1 MSEGTAGAATRTL
14 SLQDAPLGSAF
25 RQTWQQ
31 WSLDWNQLPK
41 DNEDETELVDS
52 VVELSTQASQRLWRT
67 AYSRVGDSATE
78 QVKALVYAFV
88 ALVDETLLFSPWP
101 GQSAWQS
108 KPLESRLYST
118 RQAGEQLPAAIQT
131 LLDEQQPTSRDLANV
146 YLQCLIL
153 GFHGRLRGEH
163 SQAQLEK
170 WRLALFRFAWQDEAD
185 YAGVSQRLVQPS
197 QIPPLQLPVRT
208 ALPDGFRLA
217 LGIVA
222 MVLLLTG
229 IGHFLWR
236 DIRAELEPVL
246 QISASVVAPEQDS

>member
-1 MSEGTAGAATRTL
+1 MSQGSAASL
-14 SLQDAPLGSAF
+14 GLQDAPLSSAF

-31 WSLDWNQLPK
+31 WQQDWVQLPK
-41 DNEDETELVDS
+41 DSEDETALVET

-67 AYSRVGDSATE
+67 AYARVGDSATE

-88 ALVDETLLFSPWP
+88 ALVDETLLFTPWP
-101 GQSAWQS
+101 GQSAWQD
-108 KPLESRLYST
+108 KPLESRLYSS
-118 RQAGEQLPAAIQT
+118 RQAGEQVPAAIQT
-131 LLDEQQPTSRDLANV
+131 LLDEQQPTTRDLANV

-170 WRLALFRFAWQDEAD
+170 WRLALYTFAWQDDASYAD
-185 YAGVSQRLVQPS
+185 VSQRLVQPS
-197 QIPPLQLPVRT
+197 LTPPLQLPVRM

-217 LGIVA
+217 LGILA

-229 IGHFLWR
+229 LGQFLWR
-236 DIRAELEPVL
+236 DIRSELDPVL
-246 QISASVVAPEQDS
+246 QIIDSVAPAEQDS

>member
-1 MSEGTAGAATRTL
+1 MSQGSAASL
-14 SLQDAPLGSAF
+14 GLQDAPLSSAF

-31 WSLDWNQLPK
+31 WQVDWSQLPK
-41 DNEDETELVDS
+41 DSEDEAALVDT

-88 ALVDETLLFSPWP
+88 ALVDETLLFTPWP
-101 GQSAWQS
+101 GQAAWQD
-108 KPLESRLYST
+108 KPLESRLYAS

-153 GFHGRLRGEH
+153 GFYGRLRGEH

-170 WRLALFRFAWQDEAD
+170 WRLALFNFAWQDDASYAD
-185 YAGVSQRLVQPS
+185 VSQRLVQPS
-197 QIPPLQLPVRT
+197 LIAPLQLPVRS

-229 IGHFLWR
+229 LGQFFWR
-236 DIRAELEPVL
+236 DIRLELEPVL
-246 QISASVVAPEQDS
+246 QISDPVITSEQDS

>member
-1 MSEGTAGAATRTL
+1 MSQGSAASL
-14 SLQDAPLGSAF
+14 GLQDAPLSSAF

-31 WSLDWNQLPK
+31 WQLDWTQLPK
-41 DNEDETELVDS
+41 DIEDDAALVET

-67 AYSRVGDSATE
+67 AFSRVGDSATE

-101 GQSAWQS
+101 GQSAWQE
-108 KPLESRLYST
+108 KPLESRLYSS

-131 LLDEQQPTSRDLANV
+131 LLDEQQPTTRDLANV

-170 WRLALFRFAWQDEAD
+170 WRLALFTFAWQDEASYD
-185 YAGVSQRLVQPS
+185 DVSQRLVQPS
-197 QIPPLQLPVRT
+197 LAAPLQLPVRT

-217 LGIVA
+217 LGILA
-222 MVLLLTG
+222 IVLLLTG
-229 IGHFLWR
+229 VGQFLWS
-236 DIRAELEPVL
+236 DIRSELEPVL
-246 QISASVVAPEQDS
+246 QTTDSMAAPEQDS

>member
-1 MSEGTAGAATRTL
+1 MSQGSAASL
-14 SLQDAPLGSAF
+14 GLQDAPLSSAF

-31 WSLDWNQLPK
+31 WQVDWSQLPK
-41 DNEDETELVDS
+41 DSEDEAALVDT

-67 AYSRVGDSATE
+67 AYSRAGDSATE

-88 ALVDETLLFSPWP
+88 ALVDETLLFTPWP
-101 GQSAWQS
+101 GQAAWQD
-108 KPLESRLYST
+108 KPLESRLYAS

-131 LLDEQQPTSRDLANV
+131 LLDEQQPISRDLANV

-153 GFHGRLRGEH
+153 GFNGRLRGEH

-170 WRLALFRFAWQDEAD
+170 WRLALFNFAWQDDASYAD
-185 YAGVSQRLVQPS
+185 VSQRLAQPS
-197 QIPPLQLPVRT
+197 LIAPLQLPVRS

-229 IGHFLWR
+229 LGQFFWR
-236 DIRAELEPVL
+236 DIRLELEPVL
-246 QISASVVAPEQDS
+246 QISDPAITSEQDS

>member
-1 MSEGTAGAATRTL
+1 MSQGSAASL
-14 SLQDAPLGSAF
+14 GLQDAPLSSAF

-31 WSLDWNQLPK
+31 WQQDWVQLPK
-41 DNEDETELVDS
+41 DSEDEAALVET

-88 ALVDETLLFSPWP
+88 ALVDETLLFTPWP
-101 GQSAWQS
+101 GQAAWQD
-108 KPLESRLYST
+108 KPLESRLYSS
-118 RQAGEQLPAAIQT
+118 RQAGEQVPAAIQT
-131 LLDEQQPTSRDLANV
+131 LLDEQQPPARDLANV

-170 WRLALFRFAWQDEAD
+170 WRLALFNFAWQDEAS
-185 YAGVSQRLVQPS
+185 YEGVSQRLVQPS
-197 QIPPLQLPVRT
+197 LVTPLQLPVRT

-217 LGIVA
+217 LGILA
-222 MVLLLTG
+222 MVLVLTG
-229 IGHFLWR
+229 LGQFLWR
-236 DIRAELEPVL
+236 DIRSELEPVL
-246 QISASVVAPEQDS
+246 QMTDSVTPAEQDS

>member
-1 MSEGTAGAATRTL
+1 MSQGSAANQG
-14 SLQDAPLGSAF
+14 LQDAPLSSAF
-25 RQTWQQ
+25 RQAWQQ
-31 WSLDWNQLPK
+31 WQLDWSQLPK
-41 DNEDETELVDS
+41 DSEDEAALVET

-88 ALVDETLLFSPWP
+88 ALVDETLLFTPWP
-101 GQSAWQS
+101 GQSAWQQ
-108 KPLESRLYST
+108 KPLESRLYSS
-118 RQAGEQLPAAIQT
+118 RQAGEQVPAAIQT
-131 LLDEQQPTSRDLANV
+131 LLDEQQPNTRDLANV

-170 WRLALFRFAWQDEAD
+170 WRLSLFNFAWQDEAD
-185 YAGVSQRLVQPS
+185 YADVSARLVQPS
-197 QIPPLQLPVRT
+197 LATPLQLPVRT

-217 LGIVA
+217 LGILA

-229 IGHFLWR
+229 LGQVLWR
-236 DIRAELEPVL
+236 DIGQEFEPVL
-246 QISASVVAPEQDS
+246 QMSDSATAPEQDS

>member
-1 MSEGTAGAATRTL
+1 MSQGSAASL
-14 SLQDAPLGSAF
+14 GLQDAPLSSAF
-25 RQTWQQ
+25 RQMWQQ
-31 WSLDWNQLPK
+31 WQLDWTQLPK
-41 DNEDETELVDS
+41 DIEDDAALVET

-67 AYSRVGDSATE
+67 AFSRVGDSATE

-101 GQSAWQS
+101 GQSAWQE
-108 KPLESRLYST
+108 KPLESRLYSS

-131 LLDEQQPTSRDLANV
+131 LLDEQQPTTRDLANV

-170 WRLALFRFAWQDEAD
+170 WRLALFTFAWQDEASYD
-185 YAGVSQRLVQPS
+185 DVSQRLVQPS
-197 QIPPLQLPVRT
+197 LTAPLQLPVRT

-217 LGIVA
+217 LGILA

-229 IGHFLWR
+229 VGQFLWS
-236 DIRAELEPVL
+236 DIRSELEPVL
-246 QISASVVAPEQDS
+246 QTTASMAAPEQDS

>member
-1 MSEGTAGAATRTL
+1 MSQGSAASL
-14 SLQDAPLGSAF
+14 GLQDAPLSSAF

-31 WSLDWNQLPK
+31 WQVDWSQLPK
-41 DNEDETELVDS
+41 DSEDDAALVDT

-88 ALVDETLLFSPWP
+88 ALVDETLLFTPWP
-101 GQSAWQS
+101 GQAAWQD
-108 KPLESRLYST
+108 KPLESRLYAS

-170 WRLALFRFAWQDEAD
+170 WRMALFNFAWQDDASYAD
-185 YAGVSQRLVQPS
+185 VSQRLVQPS
-197 QIPPLQLPVRT
+197 LVAPLQLPVRS

-229 IGHFLWR
+229 LGQFFWR
-236 DIRAELEPVL
+236 DIRSELEPVL
-246 QISASVVAPEQDS
+246 QISDSVVASEQDS

>member
-1 MSEGTAGAATRTL
+1 MSQGSAASL
-14 SLQDAPLGSAF
+14 GLQDAPLSSAF

-31 WSLDWNQLPK
+31 WQVDWSQLPK
-41 DNEDETELVDS
+41 DSEDDAALVDT

-88 ALVDETLLFSPWP
+88 ALVDETLLFTPWP
-101 GQSAWQS
+101 GQAAWQD
-108 KPLESRLYST
+108 KPLESRLYAS

-170 WRLALFRFAWQDEAD
+170 WRLALFNFAWQDDASYAD
-185 YAGVSQRLVQPS
+185 VSQRLVQPS
-197 QIPPLQLPVRT
+197 LVAPLQLPVRS

-229 IGHFLWR
+229 LGQFFWR
-236 DIRAELEPVL
+236 DIRSELEPVL
-246 QISASVVAPEQDS
+246 QISDPVVASEQDS

>member
-1 MSEGTAGAATRTL
+1 MSQGSAASL
-14 SLQDAPLGSAF
+14 GLQDAPLSSAF

-31 WSLDWNQLPK
+31 WQQDWLQLPK
-41 DNEDETELVDS
+41 DSEDEAALVET

-101 GQSAWQS
+101 GQAAWQE
-108 KPLESRLYST
+108 KPLESRLYSS
-118 RQAGEQLPAAIQT
+118 RQAGEQVPAAIQT
-131 LLDEQQPTSRDLANV
+131 LLEEQQPTTRDLANV

-170 WRLALFRFAWQDEAD
+170 WRLALYNLAWQDEAS
-185 YAGVSQRLVQPS
+185 YADVSQRLVQPS
-197 QIPPLQLPVRT
+197 QTPALQLPVRT

-217 LGIVA
+217 LGILA
-222 MVLLLTG
+222 MVLLLTAL
-229 IGHFLWR
+229 GHWLWR
-236 DIRAELEPVL
+236 DIGQELAPAL
-246 QISASVVAPEQDS
+246 QSGDRVSAPEQAS

>member
-1 MSEGTAGAATRTL
+1 MSQGSAANL
-14 SLQDAPLGSAF
+14 GLQDAPLSSAF

-31 WSLDWNQLPK
+31 WQLDWAQLPK
-41 DNEDETELVDS
+41 DIEDDAALVEA

-67 AYSRVGDSATE
+67 AFSRVGDSATE

-101 GQSAWQS
+101 GQSAWQE
-108 KPLESRLYST
+108 KPLESRLYSS

-131 LLDEQQPTSRDLANV
+131 LLDEQQSTTRDLANV

-170 WRLALFRFAWQDEAD
+170 WRLALFTFAWQDEASYVD
-185 YAGVSQRLVQPS
+185 VSERLVQPS
-197 QIPPLQLPVRT
+197 LTAPLQLPVRT

-217 LGIVA
+217 LGILA

-229 IGHFLWR
+229 VGQFLWS
-236 DIRAELEPVL
+236 DIRSELEPVL
-246 QISASVVAPEQDS
+246 QTTDSMAAPEQDS

>member
-1 MSEGTAGAATRTL
+1 MSQGSAANL
-14 SLQDAPLGSAF
+14 GLQDAPLSSAF

-31 WSLDWNQLPK
+31 WQQDWVQLPK
-41 DNEDETELVDS
+41 DSEDEAVLVDT

-67 AYSRVGDSATE
+67 AYARVGDSATE

-88 ALVDETLLFSPWP
+88 ALVDETLLFTPWP
-101 GQSAWQS
+101 GQSAWQD
-108 KPLESRLYST
+108 KPLESRLYSS
-118 RQAGEQLPAAIQT
+118 RQAGEQVPAAIQT
-131 LLDEQQPTSRDLANV
+131 LLDEQQPTNRDLANV

-170 WRLALFRFAWQDEAD
+170 WRLALYTFAWQDEAS
-185 YAGVSQRLVQPS
+185 YADVSQRLVQPS
-197 QIPPLQLPVRT
+197 LTTPLQLPVRT

-217 LGIVA
+217 LGILA

-229 IGHFLWR
+229 LGQFLWR
-236 DIRAELEPVL
+236 DIRSELDPVL
-246 QISASVVAPEQDS
+246 QIIDSVAPAEQDS

>member
-1 MSEGTAGAATRTL
+1 MSQGSAASL
-14 SLQDAPLGSAF
+14 GLQDAPLSSAF
-25 RQTWQQ
+25 RQAWQQ
-31 WSLDWNQLPK
+31 WQLDWSQLSK
-41 DNEDETELVDS
+41 DSEDEAALVET

-67 AYSRVGDSATE
+67 AYSRVGDSATG

-101 GQSAWQS
+101 GQAAWQE

-118 RQAGEQLPAAIQT
+118 RQAGEQLPAAIQA
-131 LLDEQQPTSRDLANV
+131 LLDEQQATSRDLANV

-170 WRLALFRFAWQDEAD
+170 WRLALFSFAWQDEAS
-185 YAGVSQRLVQPS
+185 YEGVSQRLLQPS
-197 QIPPLQLPVRT
+197 QAPPLQLPVRT

-217 LGIVA
+217 LGILA

-229 IGHFLWR
+229 LGQFLWR
-236 DIRAELEPVL
+236 DIRSELEPVL
-246 QISASVVAPEQDS
+246 QMTESVTQSEQDS

>member
-1 MSEGTAGAATRTL
+1 MSQGSAASL
-14 SLQDAPLGSAF
+14 GLQDAPLSSAF

-31 WSLDWNQLPK
+31 WQVDWSQLPK
-41 DNEDETELVDS
+41 DSEDDAALVDT

-88 ALVDETLLFSPWP
+88 ALVDETLLFTPWP
-101 GQSAWQS
+101 GQAAWQD
-108 KPLESRLYST
+108 KPLESRLYAS

-170 WRLALFRFAWQDEAD
+170 WRLALFNFAWQDDASYAD
-185 YAGVSQRLVQPS
+185 VSQRLVQPS
-197 QIPPLQLPVRT
+197 LVAPLQLPVRS

-229 IGHFLWR
+229 LGQFFWR
-236 DIRAELEPVL
+236 DIRSELEPVL
-246 QISASVVAPEQDS
+246 QISDSVVASEQDS

>member
-1 MSEGTAGAATRTL
+1 MSQGSAANL
-14 SLQDAPLGSAF
+14 GLQDAPLSSAF

-31 WSLDWNQLPK
+31 WQQDWVQLPK
-41 DNEDETELVDS
+41 DSEDEAALVDT

-67 AYSRVGDSATE
+67 AYARVGDSATE

-88 ALVDETLLFSPWP
+88 ALVDETLLFTPWP
-101 GQSAWQS
+101 GQSAWQD
-108 KPLESRLYST
+108 KPLESRLYSS
-118 RQAGEQLPAAIQT
+118 RQAGEQVPAAIQT
-131 LLDEQQPTSRDLANV
+131 LLDEQQPTCRDLANV

-170 WRLALFRFAWQDEAD
+170 WRLALYTFAWQDEAS
-185 YAGVSQRLVQPS
+185 YADVSQRLVQPS
-197 QIPPLQLPVRT
+197 LTTPLQLPVRT

-217 LGIVA
+217 LGILA

-229 IGHFLWR
+229 LGQFLWR
-236 DIRAELEPVL
+236 DIRSELDPVL
-246 QISASVVAPEQDS
+246 QIIDSVAPAEQDS